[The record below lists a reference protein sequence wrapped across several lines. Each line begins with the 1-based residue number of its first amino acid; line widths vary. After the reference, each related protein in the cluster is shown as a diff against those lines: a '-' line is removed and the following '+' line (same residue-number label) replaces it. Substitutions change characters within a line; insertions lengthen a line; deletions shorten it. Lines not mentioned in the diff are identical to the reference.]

1 MNKPIL
7 QLDDVAV
14 GYGGR
19 ALYSHVNAQVFPGEL
34 VTLLGANGAGKSTL
48 LRCITGQL
56 HPMSGT
62 VSIAGTPLSGISDKE
77 LARLVAVV
85 NTGNTLAGALT
96 AEELVALGR
105 QPHTGFFGRLGK
117 QDRKVV
123 ANALEAVGMTG
134 MKDRQVASLSD
145 GERQKVMI
153 ARALAQT
160 TPVVVLDE
168 PTAFLD
174 VASRI
179 ETLRLLAQLARDEKR
194 AIILSSHDVGSAL
207 RASSRLWLISP
218 EDSTDAAQTA
228 ENGKEMLHP
237 SELGTSSLV
246 DGTPAQLIA
255 DGSLARLFPGR
266 DVMFDASVLDFVPKS
281 R

>member
-1 MNKPIL
+1 M
-7 QLDDVAV
+7 
-14 GYGGR
+14 
-19 ALYSHVNAQVFPGEL
+19 
-34 VTLLGANGAGKSTL
+34 
-48 LRCITGQL
+48 
-56 HPMSGT
+56 
-62 VSIAGTPLSGISDKE
+62 
-77 LARLVAVV
+77 
-85 NTGNTLAGALT
+85 
-96 AEELVALGR
+96 
-105 QPHTGFFGRLGK
+105 
-117 QDRKVV
+117 
-123 ANALEAVGMTG
+123 
-134 MKDRQVASLSD
+134 
-145 GERQKVMI
+145 
-153 ARALAQT
+153 
-160 TPVVVLDE
+160 VVLDE

-207 RASSRLWLISP
+207 RTSSRLWLISP